1 MTDFRR
7 IAKEEL
13 TLSPLMG
20 GRTKLDSEELMKKY
34 PDGVKVIGFD
44 SVTMW
49 DENSHAEKIVPVFA
63 TNNNEFFFGG
73 TVAAK
78 VASAWSAAYDGD
90 VEAASADLEKSGG
103 VAMRF
108 FRRKTKKGN
117 NLTAVEI
124 L

>member
-1 MTDFRR
+1 MKDFRK
-7 IAKEEL
+7 IAKDEL
-13 TLSPLMG
+13 TLSPLME
-20 GRTKLDSEELMKKY
+20 GRTKLDSDELMKKY

-44 SVTMW
+44 FVTIW
-49 DENSHAEKIVPVFA
+49 DEKSQSEKAVPVFA

-78 VASAWSAAYDGD
+78 VASAWGAAYDGD
-90 VEAASADLEKSGG
+90 IEAANSDLEKSGG
-103 VAMRF
+103 VTMKFSRG
-108 FRRKTKKGN
+108 KTKKGN